1 MKSYYPSLTGWVYP
15 YEVILPTKEEKMK
28 NMTADKVLRKTFEHL
43 DAVLDEKSRQLEKGS
58 ENSETIDFS
67 TKNNK
72 QRTKKSKR

>member
-1 MKSYYPSLTGWVYP
+1 
-15 YEVILPTKEEKMK
+15 MK

-43 DAVLDEKSRQLEKGS
+43 DAVLDEKSRQLKKGS